1 MKAIGRRGARW
12 AGIVAVAL
20 FVAACGGG
28 GGSTPTPVTAAA
40 PPADARNGSYTMYAA
55 DAHEYTLALDFDAKT
70 YQLNGNG
77 AAESGTFAQQGPAYV
92 FPVGN
97 ASGAT
102 GQSTTR
108 FVMGTEVPG
117 NYSQSSFRVSPS
129 IEGIRAIDPNQTGF
143 YFTTRSSELAVVVAS
158 RGNPITPGLMAIGV
172 KQ

>member
-20 FVAACGGG
+20 FVAARGGG

-102 GQSTTR
+102 GQSITR

-117 NYSQSSFRVSPS
+117 NYSQSAFRVSPPS
-129 IEGIRAIDPNQTGF
+129 RAFVRSTRTRPASTSRPAPRSLPSWWPRAA
-143 YFTTRSSELAVVVAS
+143 TRSRPA
-158 RGNPITPGLMAIGV
+158 
-172 KQ
+172 